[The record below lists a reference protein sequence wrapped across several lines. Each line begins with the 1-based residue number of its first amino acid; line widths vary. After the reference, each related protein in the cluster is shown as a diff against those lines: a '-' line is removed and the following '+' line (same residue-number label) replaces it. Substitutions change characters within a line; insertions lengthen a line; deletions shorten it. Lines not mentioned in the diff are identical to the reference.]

1 MRLLT
6 HNHLSCIRKGCTKR
20 YPLALHAEQV
30 EQTESN
36 CNPSFVAH
44 TMIHIDYPVLYNT
57 AKELGLASGLRQRT
71 PRTSSNATHL
81 PTQHS

>member
-30 EQTESN
+30 EQSESD
-36 CNPSFVAH
+36 CKPTFIAH
-44 TMIHIDYPVLYNT
+44 TMIHIDYPVLYST
-57 AKELGLASGLRQRT
+57 ANDLGLASGLRQRT
-71 PRTSSNATHL
+71 PPHSAPHTRLMHL
-81 PTQHS
+81 R